1 MSLLSVRLWSSLCSV
16 CGATV
21 IGGGF
26 VKWGGWVGCALGFRW
41 ESRVD
46 SRGVGIACHRIVVD
60 SRVVYDIPRIV
71 AGS

>member
-1 MSLLSVRLWSSLCSV
+1 MGSSNGEVGWGVR
-16 CGATV
+16 
-21 IGGGF
+21 
-26 VKWGGWVGCALGFRW
+26 WVLVGN
-41 ESRVD
+41 SRVD